1 METKGTR
8 PVLVMGDPWLAVVW
22 SNLEP
27 MTSRIPKASSRTK
40 SISLSSHNVN
50 PSQVYHNLESLGL
63 FKSKAGR
70 SVSQADVQRFF
81 FRNATTRPFLIILL
95 VCVVGALELCSTS
108 FLRIC

>member
-1 METKGTR
+1 M
-8 PVLVMGDPWLAVVW
+8 VAVVW

-50 PSQVYHNLESLGL
+50 PSQVYHNLESFGL

-70 SVSQADVQRFF
+70 SVSQADVQRFSF
-81 FRNATTRPFLIILL
+81 HSAITRPSLIILL
-95 VCVVGALELCSTS
+95 ACVVGALELCSTS
-108 FLRIC
+108 FLLTC